1 MGSFYLTVY
10 GEGYEVEHNFVVA
23 DANLVVDL
31 TPPVTSLPSNREE
44 TIEITGRVGSVKGKF
59 SDRLLKLQDLIP
71 LIAAVGED
79 DKSDP
84 KKELS
89 KQFKMNTVLLVDKSE
104 LQLVMDQTKLI
115 SRTVGGRVSLLWE
128 NLKDSTSQA
137 GSLVIFSQKSEV
149 WLKHTSV
156 ILGEAQ
162 LRDFSI
168 LATTEAWSHKPTIL
182 INNQC
187 ADLHFRAMSS
197 TEQLVTAITEIRE
210 SLMMIKERIKFK
222 PKSKKKSQ
230 FVDQKINTVLS
241 CYFSNVSSEVMPLSP
256 FYIRHEAKQLD
267 IYFNKFGSNEILLS
281 IWDTDFS

>member
-1 MGSFYLTVY
+1 M
-10 GEGYEVEHNFVVA
+10 
-23 DANLVVDL
+23 
-31 TPPVTSLPSNREE
+31 
-44 TIEITGRVGSVKGKF
+44 VKTH
-59 SDRLLKLQDLIP
+59 IC
-71 LIAAVGED
+71 
-79 DKSDP
+79 
-84 KKELS
+84 
-89 KQFKMNTVLLVDKSE
+89 
-104 LQLVMDQTKLI
+104 
-115 SRTVGGRVSLLWE
+115 
-128 NLKDSTSQA
+128 
-137 GSLVIFSQKSEV
+137 
-149 WLKHTSV
+149 H
-156 ILGEAQ
+156 LGEAQ

-281 IWDTDFS
+281 IWDTDFFMTSHQTKEQYLRFSFGDIEIKGGISRRLFVDKR